1 MRLVSHSDIPAD
13 DCLAGKWNDLVHQ
26 MECSEVFYT
35 YEWALAVSRAYG
47 AAITPL
53 LFLAYEGAS
62 LIGVVAL
69 ATDAQ
74 NKAIFFLASATADYC
89 DFICSPERRPEF
101 VHAVLAELRNR
112 KCGSLVLANLP
123 ADSATPAAL
132 GGARK
137 QGYFVFT
144 RQAYLCAQVAICA
157 QDQRENTGQSARR
170 RLRRFRKAMGQ
181 NLQISVR
188 HSKSFDEIDRAFHGF
203 ATAHVA
209 RFLST
214 GRISNLAQA
223 ARRDFLI
230 ELAKLLSPSKSVGLS
245 RLMLG
250 DRPIAWNF
258 GFQFSGSWFWYQP
271 TFDTAFQ
278 QYSPGVWLLTAIA
291 KEAVES
297 PAINRVDLGLGAE
310 GYKER
315 LANGFRQTLQITA
328 SRSLFVHLGGLLRY
342 GAATVVK
349 SMPPVELFIR
359 SARTIA
365 CSTRARL
372 QNEGITECLLKF
384 WRHMG
389 ARFSPGSGQV
399 ILLEWEGDNRSSSQ
413 STIPVT
419 ANIVPVDLNLLA
431 EAAMHYEG
439 DSETLNYLLRASAL
453 LAAKASGLASVDDA
467 GIPLHFCWT
476 TDFDVSCF
484 QQLDHRLKSNQNSDC
499 VFISNCWT
507 PGSVRDKEYKQ
518 AALRTLA
525 SRLRAAGKRTW
536 MAVPPRDVGRAQ
548 EMEEAGFVRRF
559 SATGKHHLVRNII
572 DASPGLK
579 VVPPEASVST
589 AA

>member
-1 MRLVSHSDIPAD
+1 VRLVSHNNIPAD
-13 DCLAGKWNDLVHQ
+13 ACLAGKWNELVHR
-26 MECSEVFYT
+26 MECPEVFYT

-69 ATDAQ
+69 ATDAR
-74 NKAIFFLASATADYC
+74 NRAIFFLASATADYC
-89 DFICSPERRPEF
+89 DFICRPERRPEF
-101 VHAVLAELRNR
+101 VRAVLAELRKR
-112 KCGSLVLANLP
+112 KCGRLVLSNLP
-123 ADSATPAAL
+123 ADSATPLAL
-132 GGARK
+132 GDARR

-144 RQAYLCAQVAICA
+144 RPAYLCAQVAICS
-157 QDQRENTGQSARR
+157 QDQRESTGQSVGR

-181 NLQISVR
+181 DLQISVR
-188 HSKSFDEIDRAFHGF
+188 HSRAFDEIDRAFLGF
-203 ATAHVA
+203 ARAHVA
-209 RFLST
+209 RFLAT
-214 GRISNLAQA
+214 GRISNLARA

-230 ELAKLLSPSKSVGLS
+230 ELARLLSPSESVGLS

-250 DRPIAWNF
+250 DRSIAWNF

-271 TFDTAFQ
+271 TFDPAFQ

-291 KEAVES
+291 QEAVES

-315 LANGFRQTLQITA
+315 LANSSRQTLHITA
-328 SRSLFVHLGGLLRY
+328 SRSLFVHLGGLLRHR
-342 GAATVVK
+342 AAAVVK

-365 CSTRARL
+365 SSMRARL

-384 WRHMG
+384 WRHAG
-389 ARFSPGSGQV
+389 ARLSPGSGQV
-399 ILLEWEGDNRSSSQ
+399 ILLEWEGDKRSSSQ
-413 STIPVT
+413 STIPAA

-431 EAAMHYEG
+431 DAAMHYEG

-453 LAAKASGLASVDDA
+453 LAAKASGFASVDDA
-467 GIPLHFCWT
+467 GIPFHFCWT
-476 TDFDVSCF
+476 TDFDLSSF
-484 QQLDHRLKSNQNSDC
+484 QQLEYRLSNQNSDC
-499 VFISNCWT
+499 VLISNCWT
-507 PGSVRDKEYKQ
+507 PVSVRDNEYKQ
-518 AALRTLA
+518 AALCALA

-536 MAVPPRDVGRAQ
+536 TAVPSRDVGCAR

-559 SATGKHHLVRNII
+559 TATGKHHLVRNII